1 MPATRSRKVVK
12 LKPALPPPEP
22 GAGFLAQQP
31 IKVLQGQGTRRSDS
45 THPGHP
51 RTTLFVTRRTKLGA
65 LIARAKS
72 LVLDEGATELKLYA
86 LGAAI
91 SHAFVL
97 LHALMDILPYPIAGP
112 GRAGMWFEIRT
123 GTTECK
129 DEIPG
134 KRSGLNGEEA
144 MDAEGG
150 KEEEDEGGKP
160 GEEDWGDLGFFV
172 EDKAEIQTRNKVS
185 YRCRDKLTNSRR
197 LRLSCISR
205 DENRRQTPSRRRRR
219 GRRPR
224 SARLARAAR
233 TRARWTLTPRTT
245 RRLS

>member
-91 SHAFVL
+91 SHTFVL

-134 KRSGLNGEEA
+134 KRSGLNGVEA

-172 EDKAEIQTRNKVS
+172 EDKAEIQTRNKIV
-185 YRCRDKLTNSRR
+185 LH
-197 LRLSCISR
+197 ISGR
-205 DENRRQTPSRRRRR
+205 KPSTDTKPKKKA
-219 GRRPR
+219 RP
-224 SARLARAAR
+224 SAKKRKARAGGAN
-233 TRARWTLTPRTT
+233 ASEMDVDPADDEEALMNM
-245 RRLS
+245 

>member
-12 LKPALPPPEP
+12 LKPALPPPP
-22 GAGFLAQQP
+22 PDAGLLAQQP
-31 IKVLQGQGTRRSDS
+31 IKTLQGQGTRRSDS

-129 DEIPG
+129 DMVSG
-134 KRSGLNGEEA
+134 KLSGLNGEEA
-144 MDAEGG
+144 MDTGHKEG
-150 KEEEDEGGKP
+150 EEEP
-160 GEEDWGDLGFFV
+160 GEEDWGDLGLFI
-172 EDKAEIQTRNKVS
+172 EDKPEIQTRNKVS
-185 YRCRDKLTNSRR
+185 FRD
-197 LRLSCISR
+197 
-205 DENRRQTPSRRRRR
+205 P
-219 GRRPR
+219 G
-224 SARLARAAR
+224 
-233 TRARWTLTPRTT
+233 
-245 RRLS
+245 

>member
-1 MPATRSRKVVK
+1 MPATRSRNARKVVK
-12 LKPALPPPEP
+12 LKPALPPPQP
-22 GAGFLAQQP
+22 GAGLLAQQP

-72 LVLDEGATELKLYA
+72 LVLDEGATELRLYA

-112 GRAGMWFEIRT
+112 GRAGMWFEIKT

-129 DEIPG
+129 DVVPG
-134 KRSGLNGEEA
+134 RLSGLNGEEA
-144 MDAEGG
+144 MEAEGG
-150 KEEEDEGGKP
+150 KEDEGPVKP
-160 GEEDWGDLGFFV
+160 GEEDWGDLGLFV
-172 EDKAEIQTRNKVS
+172 EDKPEIETRNKVS
-185 YRCRDKLTNSRR
+185 
-197 LRLSCISR
+197 
-205 DENRRQTPSRRRRR
+205 
-219 GRRPR
+219 
-224 SARLARAAR
+224 
-233 TRARWTLTPRTT
+233 
-245 RRLS
+245 